1 MVQKLHYLLTLML
14 VMLCTAVTAQTTVSM
29 TSFTSVSGHVGG
41 DANVSYKAE
50 KGNASTPPAVNNGQI
65 RVYQNGG
72 LFTVSVG
79 KGCSLNKVIIG
90 SAMATTVT
98 YVTDKN
104 TTASGEKSIAVN
116 GTLSVDLTGGEK
128 SITFT
133 CTGSS
138 QSDRLYVNSLSVT
151 YTKSGTTTKKDAG
164 LSFSET
170 TATAKVGESFTAPTL
185 NNPNNLKVS
194 YKSSVESVAT
204 VDANGAVTIKAAGT
218 TTITA
223 SSEETDVYAAGSASY
238 ELTVTGSSD
247 DKSTDVFS
255 ETFDKCQ
262 GTGGNDGRWSGNIA
276 SSQLTADNKG
286 WSFTKGGGAS
296 KCAKFGSSSKGSA
309 TTPSI
314 ALTGNAT
321 LTFKAGAWAGDAK
334 TLNVSATGATL
345 SQSSVTLADSK
356 FTDYSI
362 AITNATGNVTIT
374 FAAGQSSKNRFFLDE
389 VKVTKNSSSEDEVAV
404 PTISGDETFLE
415 KTTVTI
421 TAAED
426 CGITYTT
433 DGTDP
438 SSSKTAT
445 TSDKNTVSF
454 DIIATT
460 TVKAVAV
467 DAKLKVSSV
476 AKKTFTKAEPI
487 TVAKALETA
496 DNTEI
501 IVKGVVTRVA
511 DYNSKYTNINYWIA
525 DDASGEELEIF
536 RGTGLNNAD
545 ITSQDDIARGD
556 VVFVKGTKTTY
567 NKTTEL
573 AAGSTLL
580 KQTDYNA
587 SVSAAGWATYVTSR
601 GVTFPSDVKAFAV
614 AYDKTNDK
622 ITLNAVTSVPAKTAV
637 VLKGN
642 EGSYDLTRNASATAP
657 ETNNLTFSDAAKTV
671 TTANNIYVL
680 AQNSGVI
687 GFWPVKENTTV
698 AAFKGYLDLGSNSSA
713 KSFFSL
719 DDAVTGVSSIKAETK
734 EDGVRYNLAGQ
745 RVDSNYKGVVI
756 MNGKKFMVK

>member
-1 MVQKLHYLLTLML
+1 
-14 VMLCTAVTAQTTVSM
+14 MLCTAVTAQTTVSM
-29 TSFTSVSGHVGG
+29 TSFTTDSGNVGG

-50 KGNASTPPAVNNGQI
+50 QGNASHAPAVYDGQI
-65 RVYQNGG
+65 RVYQIGG
-72 LFTVSVG
+72 LFTVSVAD
-79 KGCSLNKVIIG
+79 GCILNNVTIG

-104 TTASGEKSIAVN
+104 TTASGKKSIAVN
-116 GTLSVDLTGGEK
+116 GKLSVDLTGGEK

-133 CTGSS
+133 CTGTDRKS
-138 QSDRLYVNSLSVT
+138 RLYVNSLSVT
-151 YTKSGTTTKKDAG
+151 YTGSGTTTKQDAG

-262 GTGGNDGRWSGNIA
+262 GKGGNDDQWSGNIA
-276 SSQLTADNKG
+276 SSNLTADNEG
-286 WSFTKGGGAS
+286 WSFTKGLGAS
-296 KCAKFGSSSKGSA
+296 KCAKFGTSGDKGSA

-321 LTFKAGAWAGDAK
+321 LTFKAGAWKGDAK

-374 FAAGQSSKNRFFLDE
+374 FAAGQKSENRFFLDE

-421 TAAED
+421 TAAEG

-445 TSDKNTVSF
+445 RSDKNTVSF
-454 DIIATT
+454 DILATT

-467 DAKLKVSSV
+467 DADLKFSSV
-476 AKKTFTKAEPI
+476 AEKTFTKTEVI
-487 TVAKALETA
+487 SVSEALQKD
-496 DNTEI
+496 DNTEVT
-501 IVKGVVTRVA
+501 VKGVVASVSTWKSGNTYV
-511 DYNSKYTNINYWIA
+511 NYWIS
-525 DDASGEELEIF
+525 DDGLTTSELEIY
-536 RGTGLNNAD
+536 RGTGLNGAD
-545 ITSQDDIARGD
+545 ITSQNDIARGD
-556 VVFVKGTKTTY
+556 IVIVKGTVSSYKGT
-567 NKTTEL
+567 KQL
-573 AAGSTLL
+573 SQGSTLL
-580 KQTDYNA
+580 SITKPDETA
-587 SVSAAGWATYVTSR
+587 EVSDAGWATYVTKNAVS
-601 GVTFPSDVKAFAV
+601 FPDAVKAFTV
-614 AYDKTNDK
+614 TYNSTDDQ
-622 ITLNAVTSVPAKTAV
+622 ITLNSVASVPANTAV
-637 VLKGN
+637 VLKGDAGTYTLTKVESADAPASN
-642 EGSYDLTRNASATAP
+642 DLKYSW
-657 ETNNLTFSDAAKTV
+657 SDKTI
-671 TTANNIYVL
+671 ADGDNIYVL
-680 AQNSGVI
+680 AQNNGVI

-698 AAFKGYLDLGSNSSA
+698 AAFKGYLSLGSNSSA
-713 KSFFSL
+713 KSFFAL
-719 DDAVTGVSSIKAETK
+719 DDTVTGVSSIKAETK
-734 EDGVRYNLAGQ
+734 ENGVRYNLAGQ
-745 RVDSNYKGVVI
+745 RVDNNYKGVVI